1 MSPSR
6 VSSDLLR
13 GWPLP
18 QPDDDDSKEE
28 RGRVLVIGGSAMVPG
43 AVLLAGEAA
52 LRVGAGKLQL
62 ATASSVAAGLALAVP
77 EALVVPL
84 DEDDDG
90 VLRHD
95 AGKVLAD
102 RVEGSQAVVIGVGM
116 SQPDAVR
123 EIIRAL
129 VEVPGPS
136 GRGSGVPGG
145 SGMPGPSGRGSGMQG
160 PTLVLDAA
168 GITCLEGCGAELL
181 APARERIVL
190 TPNAVEAAALAAC
203 ELDEVNGDPLKT
215 ARRLVDELGVVVS
228 LKGSTTYTCAP
239 DGRVF
244 ADDAGNVGLGTSGSG
259 DVVAGAIGGLA
270 ARGADPLQAAVWG
283 IHLHARAGDRLRERV
298 GPLGYLARELSA
310 EFPALLRDL
319 A

>member
-1 MSPSR
+1 MSRSQVSR
-6 VSSDLLR
+6 ELLR
-13 GWPLP
+13 DWPLP

-28 RGRVLVIGGSAMVPG
+28 RGRVLVIGGSTQVPG

-62 ATASSVAAGLALAVP
+62 ATAASLAGGLAVAVP

-90 VLRHD
+90 NLRGD
-95 AGKVLAD
+95 AGKVLAE
-102 RVEGSQAVVIGVGM
+102 RAERTQAVVVGVGM

-123 EIIRAL
+123 EIIATL
-129 VEVPGPS
+129 VHVPGP
-136 GRGSGVPGG
+136 V
-145 SGMPGPSGRGSGMQG
+145 
-160 PTLVLDAA
+160 LVLDAA

-181 APARERIVL
+181 APARARVVL

-203 ELDEVNGDPLKT
+203 ELEEVNDDPVRT
-215 ARRLVDELGVVVS
+215 AQRLVEELGVVVS

-244 ADDAGNVGLGTSGSG
+244 ADSAGNVGLGTSGSG

-270 ARGADPLQAAVWG
+270 ARGADPLQAAVFG
-283 IHLHARAGDRLRERV
+283 IHLHALAGDGLAERV

-310 EFPALLRDL
+310 EFPAILRDL

>member
-1 MSPSR
+1 MSPSPASR
-6 VSSDLLR
+6 ERLR
-13 GWPLP
+13 DWPLP

-28 RGRVLVIGGSAMVPG
+28 RGRVLVIGGSASVPG

-62 ATASSVAAGLALAVP
+62 ATASSIAGGLALAVP

-90 VLRHD
+90 NLRGD
-95 AGKVLAD
+95 AGKVLAE
-102 RVEGSQAVVIGVGM
+102 RAERAQALVIGVGM
-116 SQPDAVR
+116 SEPDAVR
-123 EIIRAL
+123 EIISTL
-129 VEVPGPS
+129 VHVPGP
-136 GRGSGVPGG
+136 V
-145 SGMPGPSGRGSGMQG
+145 
-160 PTLVLDAA
+160 LVLDAA

-181 APARERIVL
+181 APARERVIL
-190 TPNAVEAAALAAC
+190 TPNAVEAAAVASC
-203 ELDEVNGDPLKT
+203 ELDEVNDDPLRT

-228 LKGSTTYTCAP
+228 LKGSTTYTCGP
-239 DGRVF
+239 DGQVF

-270 ARGADPLQAAVWG
+270 ARGADPLQAAVFG
-283 IHLHARAGDRLRERV
+283 IHVHAVAGDRLAERV

-310 EFPALLRDL
+310 EFPAILLDL
-319 A
+319 SRSTTP

>member
-1 MSPSR
+1 MSPSH
-6 VSSDLLR
+6 VNEELLR
-13 GWPLP
+13 DWPLP

-62 ATASSVAAGLALAVP
+62 ATASSVAAGVALAVP

-90 VLRHD
+90 LLRHD
-95 AGKVLAD
+95 AGKVLSD
-102 RVEGSQAVVIGVGM
+102 RAERAQAVVIGVGM
-116 SQPDAVR
+116 SSPDAVR
-123 EIIRAL
+123 EIIRTL
-129 VEVPGPS
+129 VDVP
-136 GRGSGVPGG
+136 
-145 SGMPGPSGRGSGMQG
+145 G

-181 APARERIVL
+181 APARDRVIL
-190 TPNAVEAAALAAC
+190 TPNAVEAAAVAAC
-203 ELDEVNGDPLKT
+203 ELDEVNEDPVRT
-215 ARRLVDELGVVVS
+215 AQRLVDELGVVVS

-244 ADDAGNVGLGTSGSG
+244 ADPAGNVGLGTSGSG
-259 DVVAGAIGGLA
+259 DVVAGAVGGLA
-270 ARGADPLQAAVWG
+270 ARGADPLQAAVYG
-283 IHLHARAGDRLRERV
+283 IHLHALAGDRLAERV
-298 GPLGYLARELSA
+298 GPLGYLARELST
-310 EFPALLRDL
+310 EFPAILRDL

>member
-1 MSPSR
+1 M
-6 VSSDLLR
+6 R

-28 RGRVLVIGGSAMVPG
+28 RGRILVIGGSTQVPG

-62 ATASSVAAGLALAVP
+62 ATSASVAGGLALAVP

-84 DEDDDG
+84 DEDDEG
-90 VLRHD
+90 NLRDD
-95 AGKVLAD
+95 AGKVLAE
-102 RVEGSQAVVIGVGM
+102 RAEHAQAVVIGVGM
-116 SQPDAVR
+116 SEPDAVR
-123 EIIRAL
+123 EIIRSL
-129 VEVPGPS
+129 VQVPGP
-136 GRGSGVPGG
+136 V
-145 SGMPGPSGRGSGMQG
+145 
-160 PTLVLDAA
+160 LVLDAA
-168 GITCLEGCGAELL
+168 GITCLEGCGADLL
-181 APARERIVL
+181 APARDRIIL

-203 ELDEVNGDPLKT
+203 ELDEVNDDPVST

-239 DGRVF
+239 DGQVF

-259 DVVAGAIGGLA
+259 DVVAGAVGGLA
-270 ARGADPLQAAVWG
+270 ARGADPLQAAVFG
-283 IHLHARAGDRLRERV
+283 IHVHAVAGDRLAARV

-310 EFPALLRDL
+310 EFPEILADL
-319 A
+319 VH